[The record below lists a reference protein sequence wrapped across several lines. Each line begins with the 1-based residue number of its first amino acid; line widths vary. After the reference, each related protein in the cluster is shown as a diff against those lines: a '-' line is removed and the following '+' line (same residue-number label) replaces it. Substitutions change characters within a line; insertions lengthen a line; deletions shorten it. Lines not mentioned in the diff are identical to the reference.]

1 MVGALS
7 EGDGQLPC
15 STCAPTT
22 PVRHSAHVARLYPTC
37 EQNEQLEAQGHTA
50 RALWNLLHEW
60 YTWGGHGRGIA
71 RRPCVAEID
80 RQLRAARTDPPAGWE
95 WLAQLPAQAT
105 QQVLKHYLGAWDRFF
120 AGRGRPPTF
129 KRRAYGLAV
138 DVPQASQ
145 LRIIRLN
152 RRLGEVSIPLIGRVR
167 FSWTRSL
174 PGSSVACPGRITGAR
189 LIRDRLGWHICFRIE
204 QPVKAVPPPSGPPVG
219 IDRGVV
225 HTMALSDGRDLDM
238 PPLLSRGEERRL
250 RKLQRQ
256 SGRQRAARMQGTPMS
271 ARELK
276 TYHQIGA
283 LRAQQA
289 RRRKDWLH
297 KVTTALAKNHG
308 MLVVEDLH
316 VRRLTGSA
324 RGTVEVPGRNVKAK
338 AGLNRSILG
347 MAWGKAGHMLSYK
360 ALLHGGVL
368 VSVPAPYSSQTCAD
382 CGLVA
387 ADSRRSRDWFRCI
400 ACGHQAPADTNAARV
415 LLSRG
420 LATLNATSP
429 GHGVAGRG
437 AFAAGQAV
445 KRQPS
450 TGAVA

>member
-7 EGDGQLPC
+7 EGNCQFPC

-22 PVRHSAHVARLYPTC
+22 PVRYSAHVARLYPTSM
-37 EQNEQLEAQGHTA
+37 QNEQLEAQGHTA

-60 YTWGGHGRGIA
+60 YTWGGHGRGTA
-71 RRPCVAEID
+71 QHPCVAEID
-80 RQLRAARTDPPAGWE
+80 RQLRAARTDPLAGWE
-95 WLAQLPAQAT
+95 WLAHLPAQAT
-105 QQVLKHYLGAWDRFF
+105 QQVLKHYLRAWDRFV
-120 AGRGRPPTF
+120 AGHGRPPTF
-129 KRRAYGLAV
+129 KRRAYRLTV
-138 DVPQASQ
+138 DAPQASQ

-152 RRLGEVSIPLIGRVR
+152 RRLGEVSIPLVGRVR

-174 PGSSVACPGRITGAR
+174 PGSSVACPGRITDAR

-225 HTMALSDGRDLDM
+225 HTMAL
-238 PPLLSRGEERRL
+238 

-256 SGRQRAARMQGTPMS
+256 SGRQRTARMQGIPMS

-283 LRAQQA
+283 LRARQA

-316 VRRLTGSA
+316 VRRLTSSA

-338 AGLNRSILG
+338 AGLNRSVLG

-368 VSVPAPYSSQTCAD
+368 VSVPAPSSSQTCAD
-382 CGLVA
+382 CGRVA

-415 LLSRG
+415 VLSRG

-437 AFAAGQAV
+437 AFAVGQAV